1 MLKRAVLAA
10 HELGVQLAAG
20 TDSSGGN
27 VQPIGR
33 EVELMR
39 AAGLPALDA
48 IRTATTGAAK
58 LLGLE
63 GTVGRLRPGFTGDM
77 LVLDGDP
84 LADVTV
90 LKKPACVVRAGLALQ

>member
-1 MLKRAVLAA
+1 MNRTNTLKSD
-10 HELGVQLAAG
+10 G
-20 TDSSGGN
+20 TTLTNDIEA
-27 VQPIGR
+27 P
-33 EVELMR
+33 
-39 AAGLPALDA
+39 PLDA

-90 LKKPACVVRAGLALQ
+90 LKKPARAVRAGVALQ